1 MNAFSQQHSQSWLN
15 YNIENSAKR
24 IYIKSYKS
32 SPIDIELSYVT
43 KIKTEITDQANK
55 KFSAID
61 KMRNYGLNLVNLDR
75 VSIRINSL
83 ELSNIFGTKKEI

>member
-43 KIKTEITDQANK
+43 KIKTEITD
-55 KFSAID
+55 
-61 KMRNYGLNLVNLDR
+61 
-75 VSIRINSL
+75 
-83 ELSNIFGTKKEI
+83 